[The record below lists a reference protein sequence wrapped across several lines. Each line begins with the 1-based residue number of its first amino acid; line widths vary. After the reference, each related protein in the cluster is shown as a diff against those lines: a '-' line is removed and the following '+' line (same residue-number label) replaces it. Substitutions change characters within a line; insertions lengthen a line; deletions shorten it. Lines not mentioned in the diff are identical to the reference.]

1 VKYPYPL
8 YLAIPCLLAA
18 PTPASGQLPEILVT
32 AEFRDTAL
40 LESSNSV
47 SVLGADA
54 IRRRSA
60 QHLEE
65 LLNMAPNV
73 NFAGG
78 SSRARYFQIRGI
90 GDRGQFREPLNPSVG
105 VLIDGVD
112 FSGIG
117 TASTLFD
124 VAQVEVLRGPQGT
137 LHGANALAGLI
148 NVRSNEPGEE
158 FHHRIEAG
166 VGNYGAFSLGAVSG
180 GPLSERLLYRVAVRR
195 YTGDGFQEN
204 EFLGADD
211 TNDRDELTLRGRLR
225 WLVGA
230 GHTVDMTLNRVDIDN
245 GYDAFSLDNDR
256 RTRSDEPGR
265 DTQRSLALGLTNDLE
280 RDAFRFRS
288 GFSYAATQVDYGYD
302 EDWTYVGFHPDG
314 YSSFDLYERERDS
327 VSAEFRFLSTDV
339 STLFG
344 GRTDW
349 VAGIYYLANDE
360 DLDRTYTYAPDFTS
374 EYDTETRALFGELN
388 TRLGDRWTLV
398 TGLRF
403 ENRDTD
409 YTDNNGV
416 AFDTD
421 KDLRGGRV
429 ALEYAWDED
438 GMAYAAVSRGYR
450 GNGVNADILA
460 NLETAD
466 EPDLIAAL
474 ARVGT
479 FDEETLLNYELGL
492 KRSLLD
498 NTLRLRAALFYMDR
512 DDLQVKGSFLV
523 PRDSGATTF
532 VDYTSNAATGENFG
546 AEFELDWLVGDALQ
560 LWASVGLLDTEFGD
574 YVNATGEDL
583 SGRAQAHAPEYQYAV
598 GGRYRFPAGLYLRL
612 EVEGR
617 DEFYFSESHGE
628 RSEAYDLINAGFGYE
643 GERWSWLLWGR
654 NLADEDYYVRGFS
667 FGNDPRK
674 GYATEP
680 YYQFGEPR
688 TVGVTASRTF

>member
-73 NFAGG
+73 NFASG

-230 GHTVDMTLNRVDIDN
+230 GHTVDMTLIAKAQAGNTAESPVVTFRLPARAFTQPPPAVLPIFLWS
-245 GYDAFSLDNDR
+245 YPAEPPDAKASPSQKLYSFR
-256 RTRSDEPGR
+256 ATR
-265 DTQRSLALGLTNDLE
+265 LAVSEKAAVPL
-280 RDAFRFRS
+280 S
-288 GFSYAATQVDYGYD
+288 AAT
-302 EDWTYVGFHPDG
+302 
-314 YSSFDLYERERDS
+314 
-327 VSAEFRFLSTDV
+327 
-339 STLFG
+339 
-344 GRTDW
+344 
-349 VAGIYYLANDE
+349 
-360 DLDRTYTYAPDFTS
+360 
-374 EYDTETRALFGELN
+374 TR
-388 TRLGDRWTLV
+388 
-398 TGLRF
+398 
-403 ENRDTD
+403 
-409 YTDNNGV
+409 
-416 AFDTD
+416 
-421 KDLRGGRV
+421 
-429 ALEYAWDED
+429 
-438 GMAYAAVSRGYR
+438 
-450 GNGVNADILA
+450 
-460 NLETAD
+460 
-466 EPDLIAAL
+466 
-474 ARVGT
+474 
-479 FDEETLLNYELGL
+479 
-492 KRSLLD
+492 
-498 NTLRLRAALFYMDR
+498 
-512 DDLQVKGSFLV
+512 
-523 PRDSGATTF
+523 
-532 VDYTSNAATGENFG
+532 
-546 AEFELDWLVGDALQ
+546 
-560 LWASVGLLDTEFGD
+560 
-574 YVNATGEDL
+574 
-583 SGRAQAHAPEYQYAV
+583 
-598 GGRYRFPAGLYLRL
+598 
-612 EVEGR
+612 
-617 DEFYFSESHGE
+617 
-628 RSEAYDLINAGFGYE
+628 
-643 GERWSWLLWGR
+643 
-654 NLADEDYYVRGFS
+654 
-667 FGNDPRK
+667 
-674 GYATEP
+674 
-680 YYQFGEPR
+680 
-688 TVGVTASRTF
+688 